1 MKKWPRT
8 VLMALS
14 FLIVAV
20 VGVISIIRFSSS
32 PKPASQMP
40 AFAEPE
46 TPSMIQQELNSIV
59 SGLPIGQI
67 EYNPPLRMKQYR
79 KERIEVRISQSLH
92 VDIVKGLK
100 GRGLPIIEDIPVS
113 SFMKATLT
121 GDDFKIAAL
130 SETVQPVLSSGFA
143 QWEWNVTP
151 RRAGARE
158 LNLSVAA
165 VFKTSF
171 GEAVKSNPVMDKTII
186 VDIGFPPIEMILKYA
201 GVIVALVG
209 GIIGIIKYIESKKKK
224 SKTIVAADGN

>member
-1 MKKWPRT
+1 
-8 VLMALS
+8 
-14 FLIVAV
+14 
-20 VGVISIIRFSSS
+20 
-32 PKPASQMP
+32 
-40 AFAEPE
+40 
-46 TPSMIQQELNSIV
+46 
-59 SGLPIGQI
+59 
-67 EYNPPLRMKQYR
+67 
-79 KERIEVRISQSLH
+79 
-92 VDIVKGLK
+92 
-100 GRGLPIIEDIPVS
+100 
-113 SFMKATLT
+113 MKATLT